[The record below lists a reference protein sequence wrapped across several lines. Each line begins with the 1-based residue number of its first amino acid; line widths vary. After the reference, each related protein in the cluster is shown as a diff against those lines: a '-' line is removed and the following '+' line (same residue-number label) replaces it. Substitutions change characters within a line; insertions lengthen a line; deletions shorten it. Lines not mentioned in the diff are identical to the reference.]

1 MILKF
6 IFLKVSTTSLGYAF
20 QIAAYSDSKQL
31 VFRLLGGAAP

>member
-6 IFLKVSTTSLGYAF
+6 IFLKVSTTSLAF